1 MFLFVKNR
9 VSFVSFKSL
18 LMSTRDV
25 IRSVVAERRWDAL
38 RSILEGMT
46 NMEFKRTETLMREN
60 VLPDLPNDLMWE
72 TLYNLILYRRQA
84 FITCIMAAGKLAKE
98 GALSF
103 DSPSARALSDHL
115 HQSAPD
121 SVAKIVSIA
130 LPCLV
135 TEAQVEQLFE
145 CFRIDEP
152 RSRIAILLKS
162 ESPTSYYVLFNS
174 LKRLPECQDLVR
186 RCCVYIMKRNN
197 DMAYNMVSI
206 LRSYFGITDLKS
218 QLSLRV
224 EPYEL
229 SLVDR
234 SYQSFLVFL
243 NGKRPKV

>member
-1 MFLFVKNR
+1 
-9 VSFVSFKSL
+9 
-18 LMSTRDV
+18 MSTRDV
-25 IRSVVAERRWDAL
+25 IKTVVAERNWDTL
-38 RSILEGMT
+38 RSILANMT
-46 NMEFKRTETLMREN
+46 NMEFKRAETLMRED
-60 VLPDLPNDLMWE
+60 VLPELPNDLMWE

-84 FITCIMAAGKLAKE
+84 FITCIMATQKLARD

-103 DSPSARALSDHL
+103 DAPFAKTLSDHL

-121 SVAKIVSIA
+121 SVSKIVSIA

-135 TEAQVEQLFE
+135 TETQIKQLFE

-162 ESPTSYYVLFNS
+162 ESPIAYYVLFNS
-174 LKRLPECQDLVR
+174 LKHLPEHQALVR
-186 RCCVYIMKRNN
+186 KCCIYIMKRNN

-206 LRSYFGITDLKS
+206 LRCYFGITDLRS
-218 QLSLRV
+218 QLSLRI

-234 SYQSFLVFL
+234 SYQTFLDFL